1 MNFQFLFQAHLQ
13 KHTQSCS
20 RCWDDIWTLKTQ
32 WKSLQRWRG
41 CICGRQFK
49 DTWLF
54 LLEKKESFLRRS
66 VGCYGYLSKAL
77 RIMAHPTSDVRA
89 VDVCVKRE
97 GAKPVARIIKCTA
110 STPEA
115 LQPVEGSD
123 GVGTL
128 NSALNFPSP
137 SRVKAMNN
145 LNYRWTM
152 VSVSNWCVLF
162 AFCAF
167 CSLVLFLWWE
177 FKGEE
182 WRCLTKPRLESGVL
196 FVQMS
201 CEYSAIVQAA
211 QIRSELVDWTRWVRW
226 IHIAWISSSLVHISF
241 SFCCIFLFW
250 KGIYCTILLRVIIDI
265 IWISMHDMHIDYSQL
280 ITYRNICSEKPL
292 NKEL

>member
-1 MNFQFLFQAHLQ
+1 MLSIDHNLYTKPWIFKKVNAANFDSDWKKSKSSQHFCNGLRNELPVSVSSTSPETHTVLQ
-13 KHTQSCS
+13 QMLRWYLNTKDTMK
-20 RCWDDIWTLKTQ
+20 ITP
-32 WKSLQRWRG
+32 RWRG

-54 LLEKKESFLRRS
+54 LLEKKESFLRRL

-128 NSALNFPSP
+128 NSALNFPSL

-162 AFCAF
+162 AFSAF
-167 CSLVLFLWWE
+167 CSLVLFL
-177 FKGEE
+177 
-182 WRCLTKPRLESGVL
+182 
-196 FVQMS
+196 
-201 CEYSAIVQAA
+201 
-211 QIRSELVDWTRWVRW
+211 
-226 IHIAWISSSLVHISF
+226 
-241 SFCCIFLFW
+241 
-250 KGIYCTILLRVIIDI
+250 
-265 IWISMHDMHIDYSQL
+265 
-280 ITYRNICSEKPL
+280 
-292 NKEL
+292 

>member
-1 MNFQFLFQAHLQ
+1 MLINIIPQMLSIDHNLYTKPWIFKKVNAANFDSDWKKVNLHNTSVMVWEMNFQFLFQAHLQ

-54 LLEKKESFLRRS
+54 LLEKKESFLRRL

-128 NSALNFPSP
+128 NSALNFPPP
-137 SRVKAMNN
+137 SRVKSNEQSQLQMNYGKCFQ
-145 LNYRWTM
+145 LMRAVCFLCFLQFGF
-152 VSVSNWCVLF
+152 VSVV
-162 AFCAF
+162 
-167 CSLVLFLWWE
+167 
-177 FKGEE
+177 
-182 WRCLTKPRLESGVL
+182 GV
-196 FVQMS
+196 
-201 CEYSAIVQAA
+201 
-211 QIRSELVDWTRWVRW
+211 
-226 IHIAWISSSLVHISF
+226 
-241 SFCCIFLFW
+241 
-250 KGIYCTILLRVIIDI
+250 
-265 IWISMHDMHIDYSQL
+265 
-280 ITYRNICSEKPL
+280 
-292 NKEL
+292 